1 MDLTHSQ
8 IDDLFS
14 SFSGQGAVGLAVSG
28 GGDSMALM
36 HLFAEWRKRFPLDNS
51 RDVVFSVDHGVREG
65 AAEEVQMV
73 LSCAEELG
81 FVAVPL
87 KVGGL
92 DKGASLQ
99 ERARR
104 ARYEV
109 IASEMKVMGL
119 SCLLTAHTL
128 DDQAE
133 TFLMR
138 LRRGSGIDGLSSM
151 FPRREL
157 YGVQIM
163 RPLLS
168 PNGQVLRKLL
178 KQRGVSWVEDPSNE
192 NEDFERVEV
201 RNLLK
206 SLDVDGRLSEMIGQT
221 VCRLQRGRIALED
234 QALGFIKT
242 HLNIHRIG
250 VLQVK
255 LDDYFELP
263 LDVQIR
269 VLRRVLLAFGAEG
282 RSLSSLEGGAHH
294 LASMREEK
302 FVLAGVMCEKRM
314 DGFYQFSRESG
325 RAPFEIIERDF
336 GTDQRMVIWDN
347 RIRVMVPEDFKGV
360 LKFRGFT
367 KSEISQLAEKYKGL
381 GQAYPRFAIA
391 RSILPSVVG
400 VWSEGQLLAVPQLES
415 YDESLFVELFGD
427 LDRYL
432 DEAPFDRAV
441 FPLNGWMASL

>member
-1 MDLTHSQ
+1 MELTHSK

-14 SFSGQGAVGLAVSG
+14 SFIGQGAVGLAVSG

-36 HLFAEWRKRFPLDNS
+36 HLFAEWRERFPLDNS
-51 RDVVFSVDHGVREG
+51 RDVVFSVDHGVRDG
-65 AAEEVQMV
+65 AADEVKMV
-73 LSCAEELG
+73 ISCAETLG
-81 FVAVPL
+81 FTGVPL
-87 KVGGL
+87 KLEGL
-92 DKGASLQ
+92 DQGASLQ
-99 ERARR
+99 ERARD
-104 ARYEV
+104 ARYEA

-138 LRRGSGIDGLSSM
+138 LRRGSGIDGLTSM
-151 FPRREL
+151 FPQREL

-168 PNGQVLRKLL
+168 LNGQVLRELL
-178 KQRGVSWVEDPSNE
+178 KERGVSWVEDPSNE

-206 SLDVDGRLSEMIGQT
+206 NLDADGRLSDMIGQT
-221 VCRLQRGRIALED
+221 VCRLQRGRMALED
-234 QALGFIKT
+234 QALAFIKT
-242 HLNIHRIG
+242 HVTMHRIG

-255 LDDYFELP
+255 FEEYLELP

-294 LASMREEK
+294 LASMGEEK
-302 FVLAGVMCEKRM
+302 FVLAGVMCERRM
-314 DGFYQFSRESG
+314 DGLLQFSRESG
-325 RAPFEIIERDF
+325 RAPFEIVEHDF
-336 GTDQRMVIWDN
+336 GTDQRLVIWDH
-347 RIRVMVPEDFKGV
+347 RIGVRVPDDFKGA
-360 LKFRGFT
+360 LQFRGFT

-391 RSILPSVVG
+391 RSLLPSVVG
-400 VWSEGQLLAVPQLES
+400 VWCDGQLLAVPQLES

-441 FPLNGWMASL
+441 FPLNGWMAPL